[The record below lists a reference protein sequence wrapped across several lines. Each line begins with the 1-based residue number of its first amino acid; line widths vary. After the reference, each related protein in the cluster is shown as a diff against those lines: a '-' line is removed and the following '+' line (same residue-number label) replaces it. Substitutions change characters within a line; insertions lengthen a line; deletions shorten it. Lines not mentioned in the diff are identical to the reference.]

1 VQLMAGCIAAKI
13 GMAAAF
19 EALPNPE
26 MGCNWASCVNL
37 KFYWRN
43 PKFMGIYRPSNN
55 NSQK

>member
-1 VQLMAGCIAAKI
+1 MAGCIAAKI